1 MPKAYP
7 TYDEHYQGHV
17 DTIRAWL
24 ESDVVNV
31 HPVGRNG
38 MHRYNNQDH
47 SMVTALRTVDNLFG
61 DHHDVWA
68 VNVDEEYHEEVQ
80 TPDGKGGAAA
90 SGTGRSAPV
99 IPRSPSTTA
108 R

>member
-1 MPKAYP
+1 
-7 TYDEHYQGHV
+7 
-17 DTIRAWL
+17 
-24 ESDVVNV
+24 
-31 HPVGRNG
+31 NG

-80 TPDGKGGAAA
+80 TPDGKDGGR
-90 SGTGRSAPV
+90 STTGTGRSAPV
-99 IPRSPSTTA
+99 IPRSPSTA
-108 R
+108 G